1 MDIKGKNFLLIGGA
15 GLIGSHTLDQLL
27 KEDVAKVT
35 IFDNFTRGSFKNIE
49 EAMKDSRV
57 KIFEHGGDINQIDIL
72 EKSMQNQP
80 QKSMMKKRPQRSPGG
95 GPEAS

>member
-49 EAMKDSRV
+49 EAMKDSELKYLNMV
-57 KIFEHGGDINQIDIL
+57 EISIKLTFLKNL
-72 EKSMQNQP
+72 CKT
-80 QKSMMKKRPQRSPGG
+80 
-95 GPEAS
+95 